1 MEKHLFDF
9 LRKGNAD
16 REPAEKKDGQTE
28 FVKSIFFE
36 ENPFEDETPEEVVLY
51 DRDGNEVPL

>member
-9 LRKGNAD
+9 LKKDNDG
-16 REPAEKKDGQTE
+16 RESAEKKGGQTE
-28 FVKSIFFE
+28 FVKSLFFE
-36 ENPFEDETPEEVVLY
+36 ENPFDNETPEEVVLY